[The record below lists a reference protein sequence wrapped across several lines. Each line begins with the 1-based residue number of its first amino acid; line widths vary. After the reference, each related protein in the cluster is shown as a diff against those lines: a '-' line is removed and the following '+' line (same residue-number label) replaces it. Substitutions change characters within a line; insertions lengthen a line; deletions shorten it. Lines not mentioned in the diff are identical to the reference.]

1 MNSEQLAVDS
11 KQLEKRGN
19 KRMNSEGLN
28 AWIKDNGQFS
38 FARSGGPGGQ
48 HVNTSDTKVVLR
60 LPVKALP
67 LTEQEKQRV
76 FLHLVNRINSEGEL
90 IIHSSSTRSQVQNR
104 EKAEE
109 LACKLIIAALK
120 PRKKRRPT
128 RPTKASNERRIQS
141 KKVRSK
147 RKQQRRD
154 PII

>member
-1 MNSEQLAVDS
+1 MNN
-11 KQLEKRGN
+11 EKL
-19 KRMNSEGLN
+19 KDWIQKNSS
-28 AWIKDNGQFS
+28 FS

-48 HVNTSDTKVVLR
+48 HVNKTETKAVLR
-60 LPVKALP
+60 LPINTLP
-67 LTEQEKQRV
+67 LEEPEKQRV
-76 FLHLVNRINSEGEL
+76 LLHLANRINSEGEL

-109 LACKLIIAALK
+109 LAAKLIILALK

-154 PII
+154 PIL